1 MDKKYRY
8 VITFKK
14 KEHINYVAGHYE
26 KISDGKL
33 IESLNKLQTNF
44 DCEIIK
50 FGLGGTYDDSRVVLR
65 CAKKDIMAII
75 SAFSDEVGYWI
86 KHVTVKR
93 RIF

>member
-33 IESLNKLQTNF
+33 IESLNKLQTKF

-50 FGLGGTYDDSRVVLR
+50 FGLGGNL
-65 CAKKDIMAII
+65 
-75 SAFSDEVGYWI
+75 
-86 KHVTVKR
+86 
-93 RIF
+93 